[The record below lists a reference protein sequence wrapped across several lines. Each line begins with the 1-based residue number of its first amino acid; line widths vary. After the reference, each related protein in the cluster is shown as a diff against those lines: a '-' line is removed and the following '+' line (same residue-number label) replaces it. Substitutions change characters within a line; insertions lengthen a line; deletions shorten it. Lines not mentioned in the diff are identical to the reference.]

1 MEEFDVTKTYRELQ
15 ELSKLIPREEES
27 VEEAIRESIEYY
39 KSIPMYDWGEKQKS
53 NEHDMTE
60 KYGSKYV
67 KELKY
72 YQYEGLQIPKSLIC
86 DLHRIHEGKKPFK
99 KKRQKKI
106 TNIRSYRKSQK
117 QDWGKFE
124 KKTDLEPKEYS
135 NEYYSNVRA
144 GLINVGRT
152 KKVLQNPTTLLLY
165 LLQHKPWEGKK
176 DKHNTYH
183 NWYLGKK
190 LIVASVSVERMS
202 ADLGVHEKTVRNWL
216 NSLHSAGIIRKLK
229 VGKENIYI
237 LGEVIGKEEVYYYAG
252 EASWK

>member
-1 MEEFDVTKTYRELQ
+1 MEDFDITKTYRELQ
-15 ELSKLIPREEES
+15 ERVNQIPMELES

-39 KSIPMYDWGEKQKS
+39 KRIPMYDWGAKQKS

-67 KELKY
+67 KQLNY
-72 YQYEGLQIPKSLIC
+72 YKWEGLPVPKSLVS

-135 NEYYSNVRA
+135 NQHYTNVRA
-144 GLINVGRT
+144 GLINMGR
-152 KKVLQNPTTLLLY
+152 KHRILQNPTTLLLY
-165 LLQHKPWEGKK
+165 LLQHRPWEGKK
-176 DKHNTYH
+176 DKHNTYEH
-183 NWYLGKK
+183 WYLEKK
-190 LIVASVSVERMS
+190 LIVASISVGQMS

-216 NSLHSAGIIRKLK
+216 NSLHGAGIIRKVK
-229 VGKENIYI
+229 VGMENVYV
-237 LGEVIGKEEVYYYAG
+237 LGEVVGKEEVYYYTG
-252 EASWK
+252 EAKWK